1 MHVERLKAKCCS
13 GIRDLDALA
22 GELDKNLEY
31 TFGRLNSQVLKHSA
45 ALENVS
51 KLFSVAM

>member
-1 MHVERLKAKCCS
+1 MHVERLKAKCGS

-22 GELDKNLEY
+22 GELDKNSEY
-31 TFGRLNSQVLKHSA
+31 TFGRLNSQVLKHST